1 METENN
7 VVTINGQEYIED
19 NLNDNQKY
27 FINQIRDLQL
37 KAANLRFQLDQVVV
51 AQDKFTEELIKTV
64 EVVEEQEEFPQI
76 KRKIQGQRTGYVQ
89 RKRQITREKS
99 KLQRKRKV
107 QREILRTHDRL
118 RRPAHAGPRP

>member
-1 METENN
+1 METKNN

-64 EVVEEQEEFPQI
+64 EVVEEEEEEEEFPQI
-76 KRKIQGQRTGYVQ
+76 N
-89 RKRQITREKS
+89 
-99 KLQRKRKV
+99 LN
-107 QREILRTHDRL
+107 
-118 RRPAHAGPRP
+118 

>member
-19 NLNDNQKY
+19 NLNEGQRY

-37 KAANLRFQLDQVVV
+37 KANSLRFQLDQVVV

-64 EVVEEQEEFPQI
+64 EVEEEEPEFL
-76 KRKIQGQRTGYVQ
+76 
-89 RKRQITREKS
+89 
-99 KLQRKRKV
+99 KL
-107 QREILRTHDRL
+107 I
-118 RRPAHAGPRP
+118 

>member
-19 NLNDNQKY
+19 NLNEGQRY

-37 KAANLRFQLDQVVV
+37 KANSLRFQLDQVVV

-64 EVVEEQEEFPQI
+64 EVEEEEDKVPQ
-76 KRKIQGQRTGYVQ
+76 
-89 RKRQITREKS
+89 
-99 KLQRKRKV
+99 LN
-107 QREILRTHDRL
+107 LN
-118 RRPAHAGPRP
+118 

>member
-19 NLNDNQKY
+19 NLNEGQKY

-64 EVVEEQEEFPQI
+64 EVVEEEEEEEEFPQI
-76 KRKIQGQRTGYVQ
+76 N
-89 RKRQITREKS
+89 
-99 KLQRKRKV
+99 LN
-107 QREILRTHDRL
+107 
-118 RRPAHAGPRP
+118 

>member
-19 NLNDNQKY
+19 NLNEGQKY

-37 KAANLRFQLDQVVV
+37 KSNSLRFQLDQVVV

-64 EVVEEQEEFPQI
+64 EVEEEEVPQ
-76 KRKIQGQRTGYVQ
+76 QL
-89 RKRQITREKS
+89 E
-99 KLQRKRKV
+99 LN
-107 QREILRTHDRL
+107 LN
-118 RRPAHAGPRP
+118 

>member
-19 NLNDNQKY
+19 NLNEGQRY

-37 KAANLRFQLDQVVV
+37 KANSLRFQLDQVVV

-64 EVVEEQEEFPQI
+64 EVVEEEKEEFPQI
-76 KRKIQGQRTGYVQ
+76 N
-89 RKRQITREKS
+89 
-99 KLQRKRKV
+99 LN
-107 QREILRTHDRL
+107 
-118 RRPAHAGPRP
+118 

>member
-1 METENN
+1 METKNN

-19 NLNDNQKY
+19 NLNEGQKY

-64 EVVEEQEEFPQI
+64 EVVEEEEEFPQI
-76 KRKIQGQRTGYVQ
+76 N
-89 RKRQITREKS
+89 
-99 KLQRKRKV
+99 LN
-107 QREILRTHDRL
+107 
-118 RRPAHAGPRP
+118 

>member
-64 EVVEEQEEFPQI
+64 EVEEEEPEFPQFNL
-76 KRKIQGQRTGYVQ
+76 K
-89 RKRQITREKS
+89 
-99 KLQRKRKV
+99 
-107 QREILRTHDRL
+107 
-118 RRPAHAGPRP
+118 

>member
-19 NLNDNQKY
+19 NLNEGQRY

-37 KAANLRFQLDQVVV
+37 KPNSLRFQLDQVVV

-76 KRKIQGQRTGYVQ
+76 N
-89 RKRQITREKS
+89 
-99 KLQRKRKV
+99 LN
-107 QREILRTHDRL
+107 
-118 RRPAHAGPRP
+118 

>member
-19 NLNDNQKY
+19 TLNEGQKY

-37 KAANLRFQLDQVVV
+37 KANSLRFQLDQVVV

-64 EVVEEQEEFPQI
+64 EVEEEEPEFPQI
-76 KRKIQGQRTGYVQ
+76 N
-89 RKRQITREKS
+89 
-99 KLQRKRKV
+99 LN
-107 QREILRTHDRL
+107 
-118 RRPAHAGPRP
+118 

>member
-1 METENN
+1 METKNN

-64 EVVEEQEEFPQI
+64 EVVEEEEEEFPQI
-76 KRKIQGQRTGYVQ
+76 N
-89 RKRQITREKS
+89 
-99 KLQRKRKV
+99 LN
-107 QREILRTHDRL
+107 
-118 RRPAHAGPRP
+118 

>member
-19 NLNDNQKY
+19 NLNEGQRY

-37 KAANLRFQLDQVVV
+37 KANSLRFQLDPVVV

-64 EVVEEQEEFPQI
+64 EVEEEEPEFPQI
-76 KRKIQGQRTGYVQ
+76 N
-89 RKRQITREKS
+89 
-99 KLQRKRKV
+99 LN
-107 QREILRTHDRL
+107 
-118 RRPAHAGPRP
+118 

>member
-19 NLNDNQKY
+19 NLNEGQRY

-76 KRKIQGQRTGYVQ
+76 NLK
-89 RKRQITREKS
+89 
-99 KLQRKRKV
+99 
-107 QREILRTHDRL
+107 
-118 RRPAHAGPRP
+118 